1 MYDDF
6 TSWNSNSET
15 ISFSHMKVIKS
26 RLRNQLSDENLGR
39 LLRIALEG
47 PELEL
52 VDFNANIGHFKQSNR
67 RIKVYDLSWSI
78 VYVCIINIPNILAW
92 GELNFRG
99 GNPRALTF

>member
-1 MYDDF
+1 
-6 TSWNSNSET
+6 
-15 ISFSHMKVIKS
+15 MKVIKS

-52 VDFNANIGHFKQSNR
+52 FDFNAVLDIFKQSNR
-67 RIKVYDLSWSI
+67 RIKVYNLSWSI
-78 VYVCIINIPNILAW
+78 LYICIINIPKILVW
-92 GELNFRG
+92 GELNFGG